1 MSIQQS
7 ITKFTTDLG
16 KMIIKRTP
24 ELLAGTGIACSLA
37 ATATAVMATPK
48 AMELLEERKLMFTPE
63 DGDPKD
69 TVLPLKEKVKTVW
82 KLYLPSA
89 CMSVG
94 GVCFVVASVS
104 TSNSRYLALSTS
116 YELLKDAAYTYRDKV
131 VETIGINKEKKIS
144 EEIAQEKL
152 DKDKGNAPVVITQQ
166 GNTLFRDSLTGQ
178 YFRYDINKFKNK
190 AIELANKELSENYA
204 GVPEWLLELGLNIPE
219 TMMGMGWST
228 ADQGRVVQVD
238 FTACVAHSYN
248 DEPCLVI
255 DYYPMPISDYNIYYK

>member
-1 MSIQQS
+1 MNIQQS

-16 KMIIKRTP
+16 KLIIKRTP

-37 ATATAVMATPK
+37 ATVTAVMATPK
-48 AMELLEERKLMFTPE
+48 AMELLEEKKMMYTPE
-63 DGDPKD
+63 GCDTKD
-69 TVLPLKEKVKTVW
+69 TVLPVKETVETVW

-89 CMSVG
+89 CMTIG

-131 VETIGINKEKKIS
+131 VETIGVNKEKKLR

-152 DKDKGNAPVVITQQ
+152 DKESSNAPVVITQQ
-166 GNTLFRDSLTGQ
+166 GNTLFKDSLTGQ

-190 AIELANKELSENYA
+190 AIELANKEISENYA
-204 GVPEWLLELGLNIPE
+204 GVPDWLLELGLEVPE
-219 TMMGMGWST
+219 TMLGMGWST
-228 ADQGRVVQVD
+228 PDQGRVVQVD
-238 FTACVAHSYN
+238 FTACVARSHN
-248 DEPCLVI
+248 DEPCLVVE
-255 DYYPMPISDYNIYYK
+255 YYPLPISDYNIYYK